1 MEQKNTDEAR
11 TRLEKTVREF
21 RSLESP
27 EDMLKKA
34 AWYDKAARV
43 NDPELTRRLLED
55 MLRPKPT
62 PSIRKQDV
70 IQTTIQFY
78 DTKERAKRLLLVADT
93 TDNNE
98 YVCFN
103 ITSQTRRGDYPEAVR
118 IPHSPENHLW
128 MDSYVRCN
136 AEYIIATD
144 SIYSDLRKTSIRI
157 GDADFARVM
166 ERYHQMQ
173 QAGKVQRVYNTVEPK
188 RDEFDKLKAQAL
200 EMVEN
205 YKKDPRMIAELVDFR
220 SKFYRYSLNNTILI
234 EKQNPY
240 ATFVASF
247 KGWKSRGYNVNKGE
261 HGIRIMAPFEVTYFK
276 RGDNWVNVRRASR
289 AELNRIYRREV
300 ETRKAT
306 YFTIGHVFD
315 ISQTNCP
322 KKDYPRYYS
331 MGYESVAHAAL
342 YEALKDFALKS
353 GFDVVEK
360 KIDSIALRGYY
371 QPGDNS
377 ITINDKMADSEKLA
391 TMIHEFSHGLMHKTT
406 TQPTT
411 VAEFEAECLTNM
423 LSHRLGLPV
432 TETRKDFLATCY
444 GKLNRMEYDIERSF
458 QRISRAY
465 NHMTEGLDKIL
476 TDRGIAIG
484 PSREK
489 KPEQEQNVTPQQV
502 NENFTQGLEQ
512 GV

>member
-1 MEQKNTDEAR
+1 MEQKNDAEAR
-11 TRLEKTVREF
+11 ARLEKTVQEF

-34 AWYDKAARV
+34 AWYDKAAGV

-55 MLRPKPT
+55 MLRPEPT

-70 IQTTIQFY
+70 IQTTIEFY
-78 DTKERAKRLLLVADT
+78 DTKARAKRLLLVADT

-103 ITSQTRRGDYPEAVR
+103 ITSQAKRGDYPEAVL
-118 IPHSPENHLW
+118 IPHSTENHFRT
-128 MDSYVRCN
+128 DSYVRCN

-144 SIYSDLRKTSIRI
+144 SIYSDLRKTPIRI

-205 YKKDPRMIAELVDFR
+205 YKKDPKMIAELVDFR

-234 EKQNPY
+234 EKQNPH
-240 ATFVASF
+240 ATYVASF

-289 AELNRIYRREV
+289 AELDRIYRHEV

-322 KKDYPRYYS
+322 PKDYPRYYS

-342 YEALKDFALKS
+342 YDALKDFAMKS

-406 TQPTT
+406 TQPTA

-423 LSHRLGLPV
+423 LLHRLALPV
-432 TETRKDFLATCY
+432 TETRKDYLATYY
-444 GKLNRMEYDIERSF
+444 GKLKGMEYDIERSF
-458 QRISRAY
+458 QRISKAY
-465 NHMTEGLDKIL
+465 NHMTEGLDKTL
-476 TDRGIAIG
+476 ADRGIAIG
-484 PSREK
+484 PNREK
-489 KPEQEQNVTPQQV
+489 KPEQEQKMTPQQV
-502 NENFTQGLEQ
+502 NENFTEGLEQ